1 MNKLI
6 EADFFPR
13 NSGDQWR
20 QAHLSAGS
28 RLKETRR
35 ILIVD
40 DDPDSTHLVKILLEK
55 AGGYVVLEEN
65 VASKAHQTAQSFRPD
80 LILLDIMMPEMDG
93 GDVAAQIEA
102 DPELQG
108 TPIVF
113 LSALVTRAEA
123 KSGLSIQGH
132 PFLAKPISIPELI
145 NVIKEHFPLVTAT
158 LTARTFQSLGLA
170 RTAS

>member
-13 NSGDQWR
+13 NSGDQWH

-35 ILIVD
+35 ILMVD
-40 DDPDSTHLVKILLEK
+40 DDRDSTHLVKILLER
-55 AGGYVVLEEN
+55 AGDYCVLEEN
-65 VASKAHQTAQSFRPD
+65 VATKAHQAAQRFKPD
-80 LILLDIMMPEMDG
+80 LILLDIMMPEMEG

-113 LSALVTRAEA
+113 LSELVTRAEA

-145 NVIKEHFPLVTAT
+145 NVIEEYFPEITGT
-158 LTARTFQSLGLA
+158 LTGRTLQSLGLP
-170 RTAS
+170 RTAG